1 MIHRRTL
8 IREMS
13 LSAGSIL
20 TILIAISLV
29 TLFIRLLGDV
39 ARGKIANEAV
49 FAFLGFSLL
58 HSLPVLLS
66 IALFAGVLTTL
77 SRMWRDSE
85 MIVWLSS
92 GLSFTQWIRPVLVFA
107 LPLTLLILLLTA
119 WLDPWAL
126 EKRNEYRDELKSRA
140 EMALITPGLFAEGS
154 GGDRVYFVET
164 MNPLTGVVRN
174 IFLRAHIDGQLGLV
188 TAREGSYT
196 PMKDG
201 SRYLV
206 LEDGR
211 RYEGVPGKLDY
222 RIIEFERYW
231 MRLDAAEVRPG
242 KVSPKQASLSELV
255 EDGSPMARGELLWR
269 VGLPVS
275 ALILAIM
282 AIPLS
287 FVNVRARRSYGLVV
301 ALLVFFIYNNMLSLS
316 QAWVAQ
322 DKLNPWL
329 GAVSMHV
336 VMALATVALFYLRT
350 HPDPFRRKKR

>member
-119 WLDPWAL
+119 WLDPWA
-126 EKRNEYRDELKSRA
+126 
-140 EMALITPGLFAEGS
+140 
-154 GGDRVYFVET
+154 
-164 MNPLTGVVRN
+164 
-174 IFLRAHIDGQLGLV
+174 
-188 TAREGSYT
+188 
-196 PMKDG
+196 
-201 SRYLV
+201 
-206 LEDGR
+206 
-211 RYEGVPGKLDY
+211 PGKT
-222 RIIEFERYW
+222 
-231 MRLDAAEVRPG
+231 
-242 KVSPKQASLSELV
+242 Q
-255 EDGSPMARGELLWR
+255 
-269 VGLPVS
+269 
-275 ALILAIM
+275 
-282 AIPLS
+282 
-287 FVNVRARRSYGLVV
+287 
-301 ALLVFFIYNNMLSLS
+301 
-316 QAWVAQ
+316 
-322 DKLNPWL
+322 
-329 GAVSMHV
+329 
-336 VMALATVALFYLRT
+336 
-350 HPDPFRRKKR
+350 

>member
-1 MIHRRTL
+1 
-8 IREMS
+8 
-13 LSAGSIL
+13 
-20 TILIAISLV
+20 
-29 TLFIRLLGDV
+29 
-39 ARGKIANEAV
+39 
-49 FAFLGFSLL
+49 
-58 HSLPVLLS
+58 
-66 IALFAGVLTTL
+66 
-77 SRMWRDSE
+77 

-92 GLSFTQWIRPVLVFA
+92 GLSFTQWIRPVLGFA

-242 KVSPKQASLSELV
+242 KGSPKQASLSELV
-255 EDGSPMARGELLWR
+255 EDASPMARGELLWR
-269 VGLPVS
+269 FGLPVS

-329 GAVSMHV
+329 GTVSIHV
-336 VMALATVALFYLRT
+336 VMALATVVLFYLRIQ
-350 HPDPFRRKKR
+350 PDPFRRKKR

>member
-1 MIHRRTL
+1 MIHRRAL

-13 LSAGSIL
+13 LSAGAIL
-20 TILIAISLV
+20 AILASISLV

-58 HSLPVLLS
+58 HALPVLLS
-66 IALFAGVLTTL
+66 IALFAGVLLPLT
-77 SRMWRDSE
+77 RMWRDSE
-85 MIVWLSS
+85 MVIWLSS
-92 GLSFTQWIRPVLVFA
+92 GISFTQWIRPVLGFA
-107 LPLTLLILLLTA
+107 LPMTLLILLLTA

-126 EKRNEYRDELKSRA
+126 GKRNEFRDELKSRA
-140 EMALITPGLFAEGS
+140 EMALITPGLFAEGG
-154 GGDRVYFVET
+154 GGDRVFFVET

-174 IFLRAHIDGQLGLV
+174 IFLRSREDGQLGLV
-188 TAREGSYT
+188 TASEGSYT

-211 RYEGVPGKLDY
+211 RYEGVPGRLDY

-231 MRLDAAEVRPG
+231 MRLDAAEIQRSRG
-242 KVSPKQASLSELV
+242 SPKQADLGELLA
-255 EDGSPMARGELLWR
+255 DPSPAARGELLWR
-269 VGLPVS
+269 FGLPVS
-275 ALILAIM
+275 ALVLAIM

-287 FVNVRARRSYGLVV
+287 FVNTRAPRSYGLIV
-301 ALLVFFIYNNMLSLS
+301 ALLVYFIYNNMLSLS

-322 DKLNPWL
+322 EKLNPWL
-329 GAVSMHV
+329 GMAGAHV
-336 VMALATVALFYLRT
+336 VMVLATVVVFYLRVN
-350 HPDPFRRKKR
+350 PDPWRRRRA

>member
-1 MIHRRTL
+1 MIHRRAL

-13 LSAGSIL
+13 LSAGAIL
-20 TILIAISLV
+20 AILASISLV
-29 TLFIRLLGDV
+29 TLFVRLLGDV

-58 HSLPVLLS
+58 HALPVLLS
-66 IALFAGVLTTL
+66 IALFAGVLLPLT
-77 SRMWRDSE
+77 RMWRDSE
-85 MIVWLSS
+85 MVIWLGS
-92 GLSFTQWIRPVLVFA
+92 GISFTQWIRPVLAFA
-107 LPLTLLILLLTA
+107 LPMTLLILLLTA

-126 EKRNEYRDELKSRA
+126 GKRNEFRDELKSRA
-140 EMALITPGLFAEGS
+140 EMALITPGLFAEGG
-154 GGDRVYFVET
+154 GGDRVFFVET

-174 IFLRAHIDGQLGLV
+174 IFLRSREDGQLGLV

-211 RYEGVPGKLDY
+211 RYEGVPGQLDY

-231 MRLDAAEVRPG
+231 MRLDAAEVQRSRG
-242 KVSPKQASLSELV
+242 STKQADLGELFS
-255 EDGSPMARGELLWR
+255 DPSPVARGELLWR
-269 VGLPVS
+269 FGLPIS
-275 ALILAIM
+275 ALVLAIM

-287 FVNVRARRSYGLVV
+287 FVNTRAPRSYGLIV
-301 ALLVFFIYNNMLSLS
+301 ALLVYFIYNNMLSLS

-322 DKLNPWL
+322 EKLHPWL
-329 GAVSMHV
+329 GMAAAHV
-336 VMALATVALFYLRT
+336 VMVLATVLVFYLRVN
-350 HPDPFRRKKR
+350 PDPWRRRRR